1 MRFYFKF
8 IILLS
13 APFVFACAGD
23 EKPSTPFNTLE
34 AYTQAIKKKD
44 TTTMKLLLSEASI
57 KMAEQEAKAQ
67 NIPLDEIIKR
77 ETLFG
82 ENQKT
87 LRYRNEKIDGDKA
100 TIEMKDSFDSWNT
113 VPFVREDGVWKIDK
127 QGIANQ
133 WMQDFEQ
140 KSKEL
145 DDKSIRDNRR
155 NFGF

>member
-8 IILLS
+8 IFLLLVL
-13 APFVFACAGD
+13 FVFACAEN

-44 TTTMKLLLSEASI
+44 TTTMKLLLSKASI

-67 NIPLDEIIKR
+67 NVMLDEIIKR

-145 DDKSIRDNRR
+145 DDKINQRQP
-155 NFGF
+155 